1 MTVEYLMTY
10 WINASDGAGHGNVPV
25 TLPERPTVKDI
36 RWVEAELLKVWQAK
50 EPATTKIVMTGLIPI
65 SAMDLDPVRKEG

>member
-1 MTVEYLMTY
+1 
-10 WINASDGAGHGNVPV
+10 
-25 TLPERPTVKDI
+25 LPERPTVKDI